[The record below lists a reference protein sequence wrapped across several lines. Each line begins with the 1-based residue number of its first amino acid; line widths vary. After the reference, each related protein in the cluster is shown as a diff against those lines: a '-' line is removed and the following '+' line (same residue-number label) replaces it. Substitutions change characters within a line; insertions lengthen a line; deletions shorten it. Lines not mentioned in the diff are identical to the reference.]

1 LEENFEGIN
10 KKQEK
15 LMIKFFK
22 KYALDLTIYFLI
34 PVIKITMVD
43 GATI

>member
-1 LEENFEGIN
+1 
-10 KKQEK
+10 
-15 LMIKFFK
+15 MIKFFI

-34 PVIKITMVD
+34 SVIKITMVD